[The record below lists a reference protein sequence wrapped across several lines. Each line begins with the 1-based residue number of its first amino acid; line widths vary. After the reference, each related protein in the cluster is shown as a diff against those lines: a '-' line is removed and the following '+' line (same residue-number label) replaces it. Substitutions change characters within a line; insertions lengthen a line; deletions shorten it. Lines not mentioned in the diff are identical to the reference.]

1 MLLALAGFIAVETG
15 GGAQTPTS
23 GAAPPVASGPCVRA
37 PAGTLQLNV
46 DAGRVP
52 VFVHI
57 PKGLPSTRRVPV
69 VVVLPGASQSG
80 GQIAAYTGYSRLA
93 DRERFIVAYP
103 TATGQRPFWNVSG
116 SLPGKPDDVAYL
128 RRVIGAL
135 TGGRVCGDP
144 RRVAMTGLSNGG
156 GMTARMACEAADL
169 LSAAAPVAGG
179 YSTLPA
185 CNPAR
190 PLPVLEVHGMRDS
203 VVPYGG
209 RGPQRAGAV
218 DTFLA
223 QWRSRN
229 RCSGQS
235 RLTRSGSV
243 VEERWQCA
251 GGRVVARATIDD
263 AEHGWPGENSLAPG
277 GTTARTYAFVRAFS
291 NPIGR

>member
-1 MLLALAGFIAVETG
+1 MLLAFAVFAGTETG
-15 GGAQTPTS
+15 GGAQTIG
-23 GAAPPVASGPCVRA
+23 GAAVPGDCVRA
-37 PAGTLQLNV
+37 APGTIQLRV
-46 DAGRVP
+46 DEGRVP
-52 VFVHI
+52 VLVHI
-57 PKGLPSTRRVPV
+57 PKGLPAGRRVPV
-69 VVVLPGASQSG
+69 VVVLPGASQTG
-80 GQIAAYTGYSRLA
+80 GAIAAYTGYSRLS

-103 TATGQRPFWNVSG
+103 TATGNRPFWNVSG

-135 TGGRVCGDP
+135 TAARVCGD
-144 RRVAMTGLSNGG
+144 RTRIAMTGLSNGG

-179 YSTLPA
+179 YSTLPD
-185 CNPAR
+185 CKPAR

-209 RGPQRAGAV
+209 RGPGRAGAV

-223 QWRSRN
+223 QWRSRD
-229 RCSGQS
+229 RCRTPS
-235 RLTRSGSV
+235 RLTRAGNV
-243 VEERWQCA
+243 VQERWQCA
-251 GGRVVARATIDD
+251 GGRVVARVTIDD

-277 GTTARTYAFVRAFS
+277 GTTARTYSFLRAFS

>member
-1 MLLALAGFIAVETG
+1 MFTATETG
-15 GGAQTPTS
+15 GGARAIGGGATPP
-23 GAAPPVASGPCVRA
+23 GCVRA
-37 PAGTLQLNV
+37 APGTIQLAV
-46 DAGRVP
+46 EAGRVP

-57 PKGLPSTRRVPV
+57 PKGLPAGRTVPV

-80 GQIAAYTGYSRLA
+80 GAIAAYTGYSKLA

-128 RRVIGAL
+128 RRLIGAL
-135 TGGRVCGDP
+135 TGDRVCGD
-144 RRVAMTGLSNGG
+144 RTRVAMTGLSNGG

-185 CNPAR
+185 CKPAR

-209 RGPQRAGAV
+209 RGPERAGAV
-218 DTFLA
+218 DTFLS
-223 QWRSRN
+223 QWRIRD
-229 RCSGQS
+229 RCRTPS
-235 RLTRSGSV
+235 RLTRAGTV
-243 VEERWQCA
+243 VQERWQCG
-251 GGRVVARATIDD
+251 GGRVVARVTIDD

-277 GTTARTYAFVRAFS
+277 GTTARTYAFLRAFS